1 MRSRAIY
8 YLLWLFLYLSE
19 PAYPVALI
27 NLPPAAGTII
37 PAAGMTKP
45 RWIVLAEF
53 DMFSGRPNPS
63 WTLLDTETKTLVEKL
78 KSLPAATD
86 GAVNDRLGYRGIVL
100 MSTDD
105 SDTGFVN
112 VIVSAGLVIV
122 TESDSS
128 QRRLADV

>member
-1 MRSRAIY
+1 M
-8 YLLWLFLYLSE
+8 
-19 PAYPVALI
+19 
-27 NLPPAAGTII
+27 
-37 PAAGMTKP
+37 
-45 RWIVLAEF
+45 LAEF

-122 TESDSS
+122 TESDSR
-128 QRRLADV
+128 QRRLADVGRSLERWLAETSRGKVDPNIYAGVQSELGP